1 MSILNSNSTVARIY
15 YSLSTHQTPTLI
27 PTIVFKNVDT
37 YTNVNAYDFSLF
49 RYSIFVQTAYNNNT
63 SIPTNSANISNFSRC
78 CIGQLQIYPVAFN
91 GCLDTHPFSITN
103 EIGGNTNY
111 QIPSNLNYASNGRPF
126 YSTGFIHSGLTNIIS
141 LNCSYSNNE
150 SKLLF
155 NFNKFTQEP
164 NDIDIK
170 IIYSIQIELLNPGK
184 IPKTSI
190 TTEHFDINLT

>member
-78 CIGQLQIYPVAFN
+78 FIGQLQIYPVAFN

-126 YSTGFIHSGLTNIIS
+126 YS
-141 LNCSYSNNE
+141 NNE
-150 SKLLF
+150 SKFFF